1 MQARAGMAGRR
12 RRSRKPGRWRGD
24 TTGDIEHRS
33 NKSNRPV
40 RKAAAPALRPFLD
53 ALEWS
58 ARRGGA
64 LLGIGVFAGV
74 LIPPLAA
81 ATRDVVTPVVACLM
95 TLVLLR
101 VDFAQVIAYL
111 RRPLLVAALLV
122 WVMLACPVLVFALVW
137 LSGLDGP
144 LGAAVVIMAT
154 GCAATSSP
162 AFARLVGLD
171 GEISLVVAV
180 LSTLLVPFTAPPL
193 ALGLLGIDLAI
204 SLEGLMARL
213 ALVVGLPLLV
223 SLAIRR
229 LAGPARLERYGRAVD
244 GAVVLLVVLYGF
256 GVMDGLQAK
265 ILAEPAWVA
274 GGLAL
279 AFGGNF
285 GLNLLTALAMRKL
298 AGARVALAAGLLSGN
313 RNMALYLAVLPAATD
328 ARILM
333 FFALCQF
340 PLFLSP
346 FLLRPVYEALRRR
359 GVQ

>member
-1 MQARAGMAGRR
+1 LVQ
-12 RRSRKPGRWRGD
+12 
-24 TTGDIEHRS
+24 
-33 NKSNRPV
+33 
-40 RKAAAPALRPFLD
+40 F
-53 ALEWS
+53 LEWS
-58 ARRGGA
+58 ARHGGA
-64 LLGIGVFAGV
+64 LLGFGVFAGV
-74 LIPPLAA
+74 LVPPLAA

-101 VDFAQVIAYL
+101 VDFSQVLGYL
-111 RRPLLVAALLV
+111 RRPLLVTALLG
-122 WVMLACPVLVFALVW
+122 WVLLACPLLVFAIIRL
-137 LSGLDGP
+137 LGMEGP

-162 AFARLVGLD
+162 AFARMVGLD

-180 LSTLLVPFTAPPL
+180 LSTLLIPFTAPPL

-204 SLEGLMARL
+204 SLGGLMARL

-223 SLAIRR
+223 SLVIRR
-229 LAGPARLERYGRAVD
+229 LAGPARLAAYGRSVD

-265 ILAEPAWVA
+265 ILADPLWVA
-274 GGLAL
+274 GGVAL
-279 AFGGNF
+279 AFAGNF
-285 GLNLLTALAMRKL
+285 GLNILTALAFL
-298 AGARVALAAGLLSGN
+298 RVAGPRIALSGGLLSGN

-328 ARILM
+328 PRILM

-346 FLLRPVYEALRRR
+346 VLLRPVYDRLRSRLVR
-359 GVQ
+359 